1 MAKPKSKKCGERGS
15 GKLLKDKKYACNDN
29 KGERLEPQPGVRV
42 RNTKRAGISK
52 KSTCKRRRANES
64 SNQGLAHARWRAEG
78 LKREILYARPLR
90 RDFVPTAGKRPGDD
104 SYAETAM
111 KCGHQGSGN
120 TQGLGTAIREMEGTD
135 QGGG

>member
-1 MAKPKSKKCGERGS
+1 
-15 GKLLKDKKYACNDN
+15 
-29 KGERLEPQPGVRV
+29 
-42 RNTKRAGISK
+42 
-52 KSTCKRRRANES
+52 
-64 SNQGLAHARWRAEG
+64 

-90 RDFVPTAGKRPGDD
+90 RDFVPTAGKRPD

-120 TQGLGTAIREMEGTD
+120 TQGLGTAIREKERTD